1 MSSGLS
7 KELRTKYGVRSMPIH
22 KEDEVQVLTGHYKGQ
37 SHGKVVAVF
46 RKRGVVHIER
56 IQREKANGTTVFIG
70 LHPSNLSIVKLKL
83 TEKRKSLL
91 ERKAAGRQARDGKSK
106 DKHSAV
112 DASAPTQA

>member
-1 MSSGLS
+1 MFQKYLNFLIQVFNYFLSDNMKTDFNRFSS
-7 KELRTKYGVRSMPIH
+7 
-22 KEDEVQVLTGHYKGQ
+22 QQ
-37 SHGKVVAVF
+37 
-46 RKRGVVHIER
+46 
-56 IQREKANGTTVFIG
+56 
-70 LHPSNLSIVKLKL
+70 LSIVKLKL